1 MWLSLKRIFRRVAIR
16 PLFFTAECDKQELAL
31 WHNLADVSDY
41 LQPLDKDAKDSKITD
56 IFNALAEHHD
66 WPVAEESSRVKLWL
80 SGMFDGAH
88 KFNPTSQF
96 VKHTRFLAR
105 DKYDDDAVWPTGRE
119 FVLSNSEDIG
129 LALQKIKP

>member
-16 PLFFTAECDKQELAL
+16 PLFFTAECDKDELAL

-41 LQPLDKDAKDSKITD
+41 MNGLDSDTKAGKISD
-56 IFNALAEHHD
+56 IFNALADEHD
-66 WPVAEESSRVKLWL
+66 WPVNEPGSRVKLWL

-88 KFNPTSQF
+88 RFNPTLPF

-105 DKYDDDAVWPTGRE
+105 DKYDDDAVWSTGRD
-119 FVLSNSEDIG
+119 FVLGNSQDIG
-129 LALQKIKP
+129 AALKNIQS

>member
-16 PLFFTAECDKQELAL
+16 PLFFTAECDKQELSL

-41 LQPLDKDAKDSKITD
+41 LQNLDQDSKDSKISD
-56 IFNALAEHHD
+56 IFNALAKDYD
-66 WPVAEESSRVKLWL
+66 WPVAEEKSRVKLWL

-88 KFNPTSQF
+88 EFNPTVTF

-105 DKYDDDAVWPTGRE
+105 EKFENNGTWPTGRE
-119 FVLSNSEDIG
+119 FVLDNSEDIG
-129 LALQKIKP
+129 LALKTIQS